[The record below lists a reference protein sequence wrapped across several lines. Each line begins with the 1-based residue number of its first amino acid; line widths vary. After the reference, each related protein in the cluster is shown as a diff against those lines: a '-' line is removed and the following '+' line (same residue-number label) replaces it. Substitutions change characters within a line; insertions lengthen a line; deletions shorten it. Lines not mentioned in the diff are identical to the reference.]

1 LEELEHNERKIEE
14 QIKLSLIGSK
24 FATHLNAI
32 QQQIK
37 SNTIGLV
44 TLDQMKAKQHLVNK
58 RVHQLALKQQSFHLK
73 QICGKNHK

>member
-1 LEELEHNERKIEE
+1 LGGLEHNERKIEE

-32 QQQIK
+32 QQQMK

-44 TLDQMKAKQHLVNK
+44 TLVNSFV
-58 RVHQLALKQQSFHLK
+58 RQLALKQQSIYLK
-73 QICGKNHK
+73 QIEGKNYK